1 MVVIV
6 VIVMVMVLVYVYV
19 YVFIYVYVYVYVCR
33 KGMRKE
39 RVRALLKIVS
49 RMLRPL
55 EFTVKID
62 NRITLDRIT
71 SSELHR

>member
-19 YVFIYVYVYVYVCR
+19 YVFVYVYVYVCR

-39 RVRALLKIVS
+39 RVRALLKIMS

-55 EFTVKID
+55 EFTVEID

-71 SSELHR
+71 SSRLHR